1 MTGPACALCL
11 NVRPLLDSHLLPA
24 AVYKNL
30 LDPSGP
36 IRNMIVSN
44 GTTASERSNQ
54 VSQHLLCQDCEILL
68 QQGGESWVLAKR
80 LMPDGS
86 FLLRDTL
93 KAATPSRT
101 TGNGDIVYEAAT
113 IKDIRAEQLLYFAA
127 SIFWRAAA
135 ARWNLP
141 VGHYEKLALPPALTE
156 SLRKYLLAERPLPA
170 DLVILLHVS
179 AAAKP
184 VQSAF
189 LPYPVRAGAQE
200 FHFYIPGMLFT
211 LANGPG
217 PLVEASLAHPPNRVA
232 ISSAG
237 DDFMQ
242 EAGLRHAANSEPS
255 DRLKKKLP

>member
-1 MTGPACALCL
+1 
-11 NVRPLLDSHLLPA
+11 
-24 AVYKNL
+24 
-30 LDPSGP
+30 
-36 IRNMIVSN
+36 
-44 GTTASERSNQ
+44 
-54 VSQHLLCQDCEILL
+54 
-68 QQGGESWVLAKR
+68 
-80 LMPDGS
+80 
-86 FLLRDTL
+86 
-93 KAATPSRT
+93 
-101 TGNGDIVYEAAT
+101 
-113 IKDIRAEQLLYFAA
+113 
-127 SIFWRAAA
+127 
-135 ARWNLP
+135 
-141 VGHYEKLALPPALTE
+141 LTE
-156 SLRKYLLAERPLPA
+156 NLRKYPLAEQPLPA
-170 DLVILLHVS
+170 DVVILLHVS

-217 PLVEASLAHPPNRVA
+217 PLVEASLAHPPNRLA